1 MYDMFFDVANSAA
14 SQFGSVMQDSRFL
27 RQNSAQ
33 VHSEERVPP
42 PNPQVKVPPASKKAI
57 RDLAIVQVTAD
68 DLIEESNKE
77 CLICLDDQRIG
88 SYACKLACGHLY
100 HKTCLTEWLQ
110 KSCTCK
116 FLKCNC
122 DIGVVSKRCD

>member
-1 MYDMFFDVANSAA
+1 MYDMFFDLANSAA
-14 SQFGSVMQDSRFL
+14 SQFESVLQDSRFL
-27 RQNSAQ
+27 RQNSVQ
-33 VHSEERVPP
+33 VHSEVRVEP
-42 PNPQVKVPPASKKAI
+42 PNHQVKAPPASRKAI
-57 RDLAIVQVTAD
+57 RNLAVVQVTAD

-88 SYACKLACGHLY
+88 SYACKLACGHMY

-116 FLKCNC
+116 FLQ
-122 DIGVVSKRCD
+122 